1 MTRRLWN
8 RNRTTDQGVSGMG
21 SEWHDGTT
29 PRVSN
34 LERPRI
40 SPVENGPA
48 GEPEYAD
55 KAWATHDARVQTAL
69 EEGERARKIMADDA
83 RLYRVA
89 LEEFV
94 QRVKAFPELG
104 GPEASTQQAAELD
117 TLAVLLTKAQMRGT
131 ILRARRRD
139 GTGLYRQMDGG
150 VCPADHRD
158 YGGAGMCREETCP
171 AYGMHSATG
180 ENL

>member
-1 MTRRLWN
+1 
-8 RNRTTDQGVSGMG
+8 MG
-21 SEWHDGTT
+21 NEWHGQT

-40 SPVENGPA
+40 SPDETGPA

-55 KAWATHDARVQTAL
+55 KAWAEHDARVQTAL
-69 EEGERARKIMADDA
+69 EEGERARKMLADDA

-104 GPEASTQQAAELD
+104 GPEGSNQQAAELD
-117 TLAVLLTKAQMRGT
+117 TIAVLLTKAQMRGT
-131 ILRARRRD
+131 IMRSRRRD
-139 GTGLYRQMDGG
+139 GTGLYQQMTGE
-150 VCPADHRD
+150 PL
-158 YGGAGMCREETCP
+158 P
-171 AYGMHSATG
+171 AYRPLGPDLTVIREDCGICGKTHALG
-180 ENL
+180 EGGHA

>member
-1 MTRRLWN
+1 MTRQHWWN
-8 RNRTTDQGVSGMG
+8 RNDTTDQGASGMG
-21 SEWHDGTT
+21 SEWHGET

-40 SPVENGPA
+40 SHTETGPA

-55 KAWATHDARVQTAL
+55 KAWAEHDARVQTAL
-69 EEGERARKIMADDA
+69 EEGERARRLMAEDR

-89 LEEFV
+89 LEEFL
-94 QRVKAFPELG
+94 QRVKVLPELG

-131 ILRARRRD
+131 ILRSRLRD
-139 GTGLYRQMDGG
+139 GTGLYKQM
-150 VCPADHRD
+150 
-158 YGGAGMCREETCP
+158 
-171 AYGMHSATG
+171 TG
-180 ENL
+180 ETLPKYTPVVTEGEDQ